1 MCNVRVR
8 VSEDAIGTNER
19 VKCSLSLSLSLVR
32 PRSYHYIINL
42 DIILTVPESFHSQT
56 GPAHIIFSA
65 AAITCF
71 LIHPFAEC
79 KIPLGT
85 NNQNE
90 ISTWAPHT
98 VHTVF
103 HPSPIA
109 HTYTHTLTNHHY
121 SKVHLRCLNDKY
133 RFEAKTSGFQTFIEI
148 GIDSLANELE
158 YPIENG
164 WKWRRWPSWM
174 DIWTTT
180 RASLTANSNENEW
193 ATHKKNKRRERN
205 KAKETSLSECS
216 RLNQTEL

>member
-8 VSEDAIGTNER
+8 VSEDAIETNER
-19 VKCSLSLSLSLVR
+19 VKCSLSLSFSLVR

-42 DIILTVPESFHSQT
+42 NIILTVPESFHLQT

-109 HTYTHTLTNHHY
+109 HTYTHTHSQTIITRKFIYVAWMISIDLKQKRVDFKHL
-121 SKVHLRCLNDKY
+121 SKLESIRSQTSSNTQLKMVGNEEDGLPEWI
-133 RFEAKTSGFQTFIEI
+133 FE
-148 GIDSLANELE
+148 
-158 YPIENG
+158 
-164 WKWRRWPSWM
+164 R
-174 DIWTTT
+174 
-180 RASLTANSNENEW
+180 
-193 ATHKKNKRRERN
+193 RREPAWRQTVTRMN
-205 KAKETSLSECS
+205 ERHTKRINDEKEIKRK
-216 RLNQTEL
+216 RLVYLNAVD